1 MIKKIRL
8 LQVIPNMGIGGAETG
23 CRHVADYVAEHCDFS
38 SVLTSGGSQINL
50 FNNKVKIFRWPVSKN
65 LIMILINIFFIFFL
79 IKKNKINIVHARSR
93 GPAWSCMIACKISR
107 VKFVTTFHGTYNF
120 NSSIKKYYNS
130 IMVKSDVVITGS
142 NFILDHIQSNY
153 ETTKS
158 VQLVR
163 RGIDENY
170 FDPFNVESSEKE
182 KIRKDMGFS
191 EQNFLVLL
199 PGRLTNWKG
208 QKIFIEAANF
218 LKMQDKLSNIF
229 FIILGD
235 SQGRSS
241 YETELHNLISKY
253 KLVDKVRIIKPMN
266 NMPLAYSFVNLVVSA
281 SIEPEAFGRISIE
294 AQAMQKPILASS
306 IGGSIET
313 IIQGETG
320 WLFKASSVE
329 DLAENIYKISKK
341 EKSEIEK
348 IGLMGRK
355 NVCENFTKTKMCRK
369 TLEIY
374 ESLVY

>member
-8 LQVIPNMGIGGAETG
+8 LQVIPSMGIGGAETG

-79 IKKNKINIVHARSR
+79 IKKNRINIVHARSR
-93 GPAWSCMIACKISR
+93 GPAWSCLIACKISG

-130 IMVKSDVVITGS
+130 IMVKSDIVITGS
-142 NFILDHIQSNY
+142 NFILDHIKSNY
-153 ETTKS
+153 ETTN
-158 VQLVR
+158 LVR
-163 RGIDENY
+163 LVKRGIDENY
-170 FDPFNVESSEKE
+170 FDPFNVENAEKE
-182 KIRKDMGFS
+182 KIRKEMGFS
-191 EQNFLVLL
+191 DQNFLVLL

-218 LKMQDKLSNIF
+218 LKMQDRLSNIF

-235 SQGRSS
+235 SQGRNS
-241 YETELHNLISKY
+241 YLTELHSLISKY

-281 SIEPEAFGRISIE
+281 SIEPEAFGRVSIE

-313 IIQGETG
+313 IIEGETG

-348 IGLMGRK
+348 IGLKGRQ
-355 NVCENFTKTKMCRK
+355 NVCENFTKTKMCLK

>member
-8 LQVIPNMGIGGAETG
+8 LQVIPSMGIGGAETG

-79 IKKNKINIVHARSR
+79 IKKNRINIVHARSR
-93 GPAWSCMIACKISR
+93 GPAWSCLIACKISGA
-107 VKFVTTFHGTYNF
+107 KFVTTFHGTYNF

-130 IMVKSDVVITGS
+130 IMVKSDIVITGS
-142 NFILDHIQSNY
+142 NFILDHIKSNY
-153 ETTKS
+153 ETTK
-158 VQLVR
+158 LVR
-163 RGIDENY
+163 LVKRGIDENY
-170 FDPFNVESSEKE
+170 FDPFNIENSEKE
-182 KIRKDMGFS
+182 KIRKEMGFS
-191 EQNFLVLL
+191 DQNFLVLL

-218 LKMQDKLSNIF
+218 LKMQDRLSNIF

-235 SQGRSS
+235 SQGRNS
-241 YETELHNLISKY
+241 YLTELHSLISKY

-281 SIEPEAFGRISIE
+281 SIEPEAFGRVSIE

-313 IIQGETG
+313 IIEGETG

-348 IGLMGRK
+348 IGLKGRQ
-355 NVCENFTKTKMCRK
+355 NVCENFTKAKMCLK

>member
-8 LQVIPNMGIGGAETG
+8 LQVIPSMGIGGAETG

-50 FNNKVKIFRWPVSKN
+50 LNNKVKIFRWPVSKN

-79 IKKNKINIVHARSR
+79 IKKNRINIVHARSR
-93 GPAWSCMIACKISR
+93 GPAWSCLIACKISGA
-107 VKFVTTFHGTYNF
+107 KFVTTFHGTYNF

-130 IMVKSDVVITGS
+130 IMVKSDIVITGS
-142 NFILDHIQSNY
+142 NFILDHIKSNY
-153 ETTKS
+153 ETTK
-158 VQLVR
+158 LVR
-163 RGIDENY
+163 LVKRGIDENY
-170 FDPFNVESSEKE
+170 FDPFNVENAEKE
-182 KIRKDMGFS
+182 KIRKEMGFS
-191 EQNFLVLL
+191 DQNFLVLL

-235 SQGRSS
+235 SQGRNS
-241 YETELHNLISKY
+241 YVTELHSLISKF

-281 SIEPEAFGRISIE
+281 SIEPEAFGRVSIE

-313 IIQGETG
+313 IIEGETG

-329 DLAENIYKISKK
+329 DLADNIYKISKK

-348 IGLMGRK
+348 IGLKGRQ
-355 NVCENFTKTKMCRK
+355 NVCENFTKSKMCLK

>member
-79 IKKNKINIVHARSR
+79 IKKNRINIVHARSR
-93 GPAWSCMIACKISR
+93 GPAWSCLIACKISG

-130 IMVKSDVVITGS
+130 IMVKSDIVITGS

-313 IIQGETG
+313 IIEGETG

-329 DLAENIYKISKK
+329 DLAGNIYKISKK

>member
-8 LQVIPNMGIGGAETG
+8 LQVIPSMGIGGAETG

-79 IKKNKINIVHARSR
+79 IKKNRINIVHARSR
-93 GPAWSCMIACKISR
+93 GPAWSCLIACKISGA
-107 VKFVTTFHGTYNF
+107 KFVTTFHGTYNF

-130 IMVKSDVVITGS
+130 IMVKSDIVITGS
-142 NFILDHIQSNY
+142 NFILDHIKSNY
-153 ETTKS
+153 ETTK
-158 VQLVR
+158 LVR
-163 RGIDENY
+163 LVKRGIDENY
-170 FDPFNVESSEKE
+170 FDPFNVENAEKE
-182 KIRKDMGFS
+182 KIRKEMGFS
-191 EQNFLVLL
+191 DQNFLVLL

-235 SQGRSS
+235 SQGRNS
-241 YETELHNLISKY
+241 YVTELHSLISKY

-281 SIEPEAFGRISIE
+281 SIEPEAFGRVSIE

-313 IIQGETG
+313 IIEGETG
-320 WLFKASSVE
+320 WLFNASSVE
-329 DLAENIYKISKK
+329 DLADNIYKISKK

-348 IGLMGRK
+348 IGLKGRQ
-355 NVCENFTKTKMCRK
+355 NVCENFTKAKMCLK

>member
-93 GPAWSCMIACKISR
+93 GPAWSCLIACKISG

-130 IMVKSDVVITGS
+130 IMVKSDIVITGS

-266 NMPLAYSFVNLVVSA
+266 NMPLAYSFVNLVVST

>member
-8 LQVIPNMGIGGAETG
+8 LQVIPSMGIGGAETG

-79 IKKNKINIVHARSR
+79 IKKNRINIVHARSR
-93 GPAWSCMIACKISR
+93 GPAWSCLIACKISGA
-107 VKFVTTFHGTYNF
+107 KFVTTFHGTYNF

-130 IMVKSDVVITGS
+130 IMVKSDTVITGS
-142 NFILDHIQSNY
+142 NFILDHIKSNY
-153 ETTKS
+153 ETTK
-158 VQLVR
+158 LVR
-163 RGIDENY
+163 LVKRGIDENY
-170 FDPFNVESSEKE
+170 FDPFNVENAEKE
-182 KIRKDMGFS
+182 KIRKEMGFS
-191 EQNFLVLL
+191 DQNFLVLL

-235 SQGRSS
+235 SQGRNS
-241 YETELHNLISKY
+241 YLTELHSLISKY

-281 SIEPEAFGRISIE
+281 SIEPEAFGRVSIE

-313 IIQGETG
+313 IIEGETG

-348 IGLMGRK
+348 IGLKGRQ
-355 NVCENFTKTKMCRK
+355 NVCENFTKTKMCLK

>member
-8 LQVIPNMGIGGAETG
+8 LQVIPSMGIGGAETG

-79 IKKNKINIVHARSR
+79 IKKNRINIVHARSR
-93 GPAWSCMIACKISR
+93 GPAWSCLIACKISGA
-107 VKFVTTFHGTYNF
+107 KFVTTFHGTYNF

-130 IMVKSDVVITGS
+130 IMVKSDIVITGS
-142 NFILDHIQSNY
+142 NFILDHIKSNY
-153 ETTKS
+153 ETTK
-158 VQLVR
+158 LVR
-163 RGIDENY
+163 LVKRGIDENY
-170 FDPFNVESSEKE
+170 FDPFNVENAEKE
-182 KIRKDMGFS
+182 KIRKEMGFS
-191 EQNFLVLL
+191 DQNFLVLL

-235 SQGRSS
+235 SQGRNS
-241 YETELHNLISKY
+241 YVTELHSLISKF

-281 SIEPEAFGRISIE
+281 SIEPEAFGRVSIE

-313 IIQGETG
+313 IIEGETG

-329 DLAENIYKISKK
+329 DLADNIYKISKK

-348 IGLMGRK
+348 IGLKGRQ
-355 NVCENFTKTKMCRK
+355 NVCENFTKSKMCLK

>member
-8 LQVIPNMGIGGAETG
+8 LQVIPSMGIGGAETG

-38 SVLTSGGSQINL
+38 SVLTSGGSQISL

-79 IKKNKINIVHARSR
+79 IKKNRINIVHARSR
-93 GPAWSCMIACKISR
+93 GPAWSCLIACKISG

-130 IMVKSDVVITGS
+130 IMVKSDIAITGS
-142 NFILDHIQSNY
+142 NFILDHIKSNY
-153 ETTKS
+153 ETTKL
-158 VQLVR
+158 VQLVK

-170 FDPFNVESSEKE
+170 FDPFNVENSEKE
-182 KIRKDMGFS
+182 KIRKEMGFS
-191 EQNFLVLL
+191 DQNFLVLL

-218 LKMQDKLSNIF
+218 LKMQDRLSNIF

-235 SQGRSS
+235 SQGRNS
-241 YETELHNLISKY
+241 YLTELHSLISKY

-281 SIEPEAFGRISIE
+281 SIEPEAFGRVSIE

-313 IIQGETG
+313 IIEGETG
-320 WLFKASSVE
+320 WLFKASSAE

-348 IGLMGRK
+348 IGLKGRQ
-355 NVCENFTKTKMCRK
+355 NVCENFTKTKMCLK

>member
-1 MIKKIRL
+1 MVKKIRL
-8 LQVIPNMGIGGAETG
+8 LQVIPSMGIGGAETG

-50 FNNKVKIFRWPVSKN
+50 LNNKVKIFRWPVSKN

-79 IKKNKINIVHARSR
+79 IKKNRINIVHARSR
-93 GPAWSCMIACKISR
+93 GPAWSCLIACKISG

-130 IMVKSDVVITGS
+130 IMVKSDIVITGS
-142 NFILDHIQSNY
+142 NFILDHIKSNY
-153 ETTKS
+153 ETTK
-158 VQLVR
+158 LVR
-163 RGIDENY
+163 LVKRGIDENY
-170 FDPFNVESSEKE
+170 FDPFNVENSEKE
-182 KIRKDMGFS
+182 KIRKEMGFS
-191 EQNFLVLL
+191 DQNFLVLL

-235 SQGRSS
+235 SQGRNS
-241 YETELHNLISKY
+241 YVTELHSLISKY

-281 SIEPEAFGRISIE
+281 SIEPEAFGRVSIE

-313 IIQGETG
+313 IIEGETG

-329 DLAENIYKISKK
+329 DLADNIYKISKK

-348 IGLMGRK
+348 IGLKGRQ
-355 NVCENFTKTKMCRK
+355 NVCENFTKSKMCLK

>member
-93 GPAWSCMIACKISR
+93 GPAWSCLIACKISG

-130 IMVKSDVVITGS
+130 IMVKSDIVITGS

-241 YETELHNLISKY
+241 YENELHNLISKY

>member
-8 LQVIPNMGIGGAETG
+8 LQVIPSMGIGGAETG

-79 IKKNKINIVHARSR
+79 IKKNRINIVHARSR
-93 GPAWSCMIACKISR
+93 GPAWSCLIACKISGA
-107 VKFVTTFHGTYNF
+107 KFVTTFHGTYNF

-130 IMVKSDVVITGS
+130 IMVKSDIVITGS
-142 NFILDHIQSNY
+142 NFILDHIKSNY
-153 ETTKS
+153 ETTK
-158 VQLVR
+158 LVR
-163 RGIDENY
+163 LVKRGIDENY
-170 FDPFNVESSEKE
+170 FDPFNVENAEKE
-182 KIRKDMGFS
+182 KIRKKMGFS
-191 EQNFLVLL
+191 DQNFLVLL

-235 SQGRSS
+235 SQGRNS
-241 YETELHNLISKY
+241 YVTELHSLISKY

-281 SIEPEAFGRISIE
+281 SIEPEAFGRVSIE

-313 IIQGETG
+313 IIEGETG

-348 IGLMGRK
+348 IGLKGRQ
-355 NVCENFTKTKMCRK
+355 NVCENFTKTKMCLK

>member
-8 LQVIPNMGIGGAETG
+8 LQVIPSMGIGGAETG

-50 FNNKVKIFRWPVSKN
+50 FNNKVKVFRWPVSKN

-79 IKKNKINIVHARSR
+79 IKKNRINIVHARSR
-93 GPAWSCMIACKISR
+93 GPAWSCLIACKISGA
-107 VKFVTTFHGTYNF
+107 KFVTTFHGTYNF

-130 IMVKSDVVITGS
+130 IMVKSDIVITGS
-142 NFILDHIQSNY
+142 NFILDHIKSNY
-153 ETTKS
+153 ETTK
-158 VQLVR
+158 LVR
-163 RGIDENY
+163 LVKRGIDENY
-170 FDPFNVESSEKE
+170 FDPFNVENAEKE
-182 KIRKDMGFS
+182 KIRKEMGFS
-191 EQNFLVLL
+191 DQNFLVLL

-235 SQGRSS
+235 SQGRNS
-241 YETELHNLISKY
+241 YVTELHSLISKF
-253 KLVDKVRIIKPMN
+253 KLIDKVRIIKPMN

-281 SIEPEAFGRISIE
+281 SIEPEAFGRVSIE

-313 IIQGETG
+313 IIEGETG

-329 DLAENIYKISKK
+329 DLADNIYKISKK

-348 IGLMGRK
+348 IGLKGRQ
-355 NVCENFTKTKMCRK
+355 NVCENFTKTKMCLK

>member
-8 LQVIPNMGIGGAETG
+8 LQVIPSMGIGGAETG

-79 IKKNKINIVHARSR
+79 IKKNRINIVHARSR
-93 GPAWSCMIACKISR
+93 GPAWSCLIACKISGA
-107 VKFVTTFHGTYNF
+107 KFVTTFHGTYNF

-130 IMVKSDVVITGS
+130 IMVKSDIVITGS
-142 NFILDHIQSNY
+142 NFILDHIKSNY
-153 ETTKS
+153 ETTK
-158 VQLVR
+158 LVR
-163 RGIDENY
+163 LVKRGIDENY
-170 FDPFNVESSEKE
+170 FNPFNIENSEKE
-182 KIRKDMGFS
+182 KIRKEMGFS
-191 EQNFLVLL
+191 DQNFLVLL

-235 SQGRSS
+235 SQGRNS
-241 YETELHNLISKY
+241 YLTELHSLISKY

-281 SIEPEAFGRISIE
+281 SIEPEAFGRVSIE

-313 IIQGETG
+313 IIEGETG

-348 IGLMGRK
+348 IGLKGRQ
-355 NVCENFTKTKMCRK
+355 NVCENFTKTKMCLK

>member
-8 LQVIPNMGIGGAETG
+8 LQVIPSMGIGGAETG

-79 IKKNKINIVHARSR
+79 IKKNRINIVHARSR
-93 GPAWSCMIACKISR
+93 GPAWSCLIACKISGA
-107 VKFVTTFHGTYNF
+107 KFVTTFHGTYNF

-130 IMVKSDVVITGS
+130 IMVKSDIVITGS
-142 NFILDHIQSNY
+142 NFILDHIKSNY
-153 ETTKS
+153 ETTK
-158 VQLVR
+158 LVR
-163 RGIDENY
+163 LVKRGIDENY
-170 FDPFNVESSEKE
+170 FNPFNIENSEKE
-182 KIRKDMGFS
+182 KIRKKMGFS
-191 EQNFLVLL
+191 NQNFLVLL

-235 SQGRSS
+235 SQGRNS
-241 YETELHNLISKY
+241 YLTELHSLISKY

-281 SIEPEAFGRISIE
+281 SIEPEAFGRVSIE

-313 IIQGETG
+313 IIEGETG

-341 EKSEIEK
+341 EKLEIEK
-348 IGLMGRK
+348 IGLKGRQ
-355 NVCENFTKTKMCRK
+355 NVCENFTKTKMCLK

>member
-8 LQVIPNMGIGGAETG
+8 LQVIPSMGIGGAETG

-50 FNNKVKIFRWPVSKN
+50 FNNKVKVFRWPVSKN

-79 IKKNKINIVHARSR
+79 IKKNRINIVHARSR
-93 GPAWSCMIACKISR
+93 GPAWSCLIACKISG

-130 IMVKSDVVITGS
+130 IMVKSDIAITGS
-142 NFILDHIQSNY
+142 NFILDHIKSNY
-153 ETTKS
+153 ETTK
-158 VQLVR
+158 LVR
-163 RGIDENY
+163 LVKRGIDENY
-170 FDPFNVESSEKE
+170 FNPFNIENSKKE
-182 KIRKDMGFS
+182 KIRKEMGFS
-191 EQNFLVLL
+191 DQNFLVLL

-235 SQGRSS
+235 PQGRNS
-241 YETELHNLISKY
+241 YVTELHSLISKY
-253 KLVDKVRIIKPMN
+253 KLVDKVRIVKAMN

-281 SIEPEAFGRISIE
+281 SIEPEAFGRVSIE

-313 IIQGETG
+313 IIEGETG
-320 WLFKASSVE
+320 WLFKASSAE

-341 EKSEIEK
+341 EKLEIEK
-348 IGLMGRK
+348 IGLKGRQ
-355 NVCENFTKTKMCRK
+355 NVCENFTKAKMCLK

>member
-8 LQVIPNMGIGGAETG
+8 LQVIPSMGIGGAETG

-79 IKKNKINIVHARSR
+79 IKKNRINIVHARSR
-93 GPAWSCMIACKISR
+93 GPAWSCLIACKISG

-130 IMVKSDVVITGS
+130 IMVKSDIAITGS
-142 NFILDHIQSNY
+142 NFILDHIKSNY
-153 ETTKS
+153 ETTK
-158 VQLVR
+158 LVR
-163 RGIDENY
+163 LVKRGIDENY
-170 FDPFNVESSEKE
+170 FDPFNVENAEKE
-182 KIRKDMGFS
+182 KIRKEMGFS

-235 SQGRSS
+235 SQGRNS
-241 YETELHNLISKY
+241 YLTELHSLISKY

-281 SIEPEAFGRISIE
+281 SIEPEAFGRVSIE

-313 IIQGETG
+313 IIEGETG

-348 IGLMGRK
+348 IGLKGRQ
-355 NVCENFTKTKMCRK
+355 NVCENFTKTKMCLK

>member
-93 GPAWSCMIACKISR
+93 GPAWSCLIACKISG

-130 IMVKSDVVITGS
+130 IMVKSDIVITGS

-170 FDPFNVESSEKE
+170 FDPFNVESSEKK

-313 IIQGETG
+313 IIEGETG

>member
-8 LQVIPNMGIGGAETG
+8 LQVIPSMGIGGAETG

-79 IKKNKINIVHARSR
+79 IKKNRINIVHARSR
-93 GPAWSCMIACKISR
+93 GPAWSCLIACKISGA
-107 VKFVTTFHGTYNF
+107 KFVTTFHGTYNF

-130 IMVKSDVVITGS
+130 IMVKSDIVITGS
-142 NFILDHIQSNY
+142 NFILDHVKSNY
-153 ETTKS
+153 ETTK
-158 VQLVR
+158 LVR
-163 RGIDENY
+163 LVKRGIDENY
-170 FDPFNVESSEKE
+170 FNPFNIENSEKE
-182 KIRKDMGFS
+182 KIRKEMGFS
-191 EQNFLVLL
+191 DQNFLVLL

-218 LKMQDKLSNIF
+218 LKIQDKLSNIF

-235 SQGRSS
+235 PQGRNS
-241 YETELHNLISKY
+241 YVTELHSLISKY
-253 KLVDKVRIIKPMN
+253 KLVDKVRIVKAMN

-281 SIEPEAFGRISIE
+281 SIEPEAFGRVSIE

-313 IIQGETG
+313 IIEGETG
-320 WLFKASSVE
+320 WLFKASSAE

-341 EKSEIEK
+341 EKLEIEK
-348 IGLMGRK
+348 IGLKGRQ
-355 NVCENFTKTKMCRK
+355 NVCENFTKAKMCLK